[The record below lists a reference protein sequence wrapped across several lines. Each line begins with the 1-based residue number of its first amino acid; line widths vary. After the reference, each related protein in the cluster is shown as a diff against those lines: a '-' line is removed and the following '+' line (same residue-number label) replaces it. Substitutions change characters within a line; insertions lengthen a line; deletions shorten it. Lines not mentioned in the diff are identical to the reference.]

1 MAFYSKHPNDTLIV
15 VTGDHETG
23 GLTIG
28 FAGTQYDSNPEL
40 IRYQR
45 ESFDIFTAR
54 LNELKK
60 AGNLNSFE
68 QDLMPL
74 VENAFGLYLNSSNA
88 SNPDLILSALEEKR
102 LRAAF
107 DAFING
113 IENDEE
119 TYLLYGGYN
128 PVTMSCTRILNQKA
142 GLGWT
147 TYAHTGVPV
156 VTYAMG
162 NGQELFAGYYDN
174 TEIAKNLFA
183 LLK

>member
-1 MAFYSKHPNDTLIV
+1 
-15 VTGDHETG
+15 
-23 GLTIG
+23 
-28 FAGTQYDSNPEL
+28 
-40 IRYQR
+40 
-45 ESFDIFTAR
+45 
-54 LNELKK
+54 
-60 AGNLNSFE
+60 
-68 QDLMPL
+68 MPL